1 MKNEDG
7 IHSVTSLMG
16 SLHQALAAQPALQ
29 ALVVRGEISDFRRSS
44 AGHLYFALKDERSEI
59 RCVMFALAATQVRFP
74 PSNGLQVVLHGGIE
88 LYGQRGQLQLQVRR
102 MRPDGEGALRLR
114 LEELRARL
122 TAEGLFEPARKR
134 RLPLLPVRVGVVTSR
149 DGAVLRDIATTLKRR
164 NPGVQLIVS
173 PAPVQGADAPGRL
186 VRALE
191 RVVAFGV
198 DCVIV
203 ARGGGSLEDLMAF
216 NDEGLVRAVAACSVP
231 VVSAIGHE
239 TDVTLCDMAAD
250 RRAATPTAAAE
261 LVAADRGELLGT
273 LEQLRTRLE
282 RALFRQLD
290 GQRQRLERLARSP
303 VLRFP
308 ERLVQPARTELGGL
322 SAKLAR
328 VQMVRVQLERVLLE
342 GLTQAV
348 RARHPSLVL
357 GRERARLEELQP
369 RLGAALKR
377 GLALQRERLAGLQHS
392 LRPPAVALARQ
403 GLGALADRL
412 LRGSLSLVRAR
423 RAELSLLVVPP
434 LSLAPLRSL
443 LSSLEARLEGAVV
456 HDLERRRQLL
466 GALAGQL
473 DALSP
478 LSVLHR
484 GYALTRDEQ
493 GRLVRS
499 VAGRVPGE
507 ALRVHLCDGQ
517 LGVRVEEIA
526 PSHGPGDEL
535 ATG

>member
-1 MKNEDG
+1 MKSGDG

-16 SLHQALAAQPALQ
+16 ALHQALEAQPALQ
-29 ALVVRGEISDFRRSS
+29 TLVVRGEISDFRRSS
-44 AGHLYFALKDERSEI
+44 AGHLYFVLRDDRSEI
-59 RCVMFALAATQVRFP
+59 RCVMFAMAATQVRFP

-122 TAEGLFEPARKR
+122 TAEGLFDPARKR
-134 RLPLLPVRVGVVTSR
+134 RLPLLPVRVGLVTSR
-149 DGAVLRDIATTLKRR
+149 EGAVLHDIRTTLRRR

-216 NDEGLVRAVAACSVP
+216 NDEVLVRAVAACSVP

-239 TDVTLCDMAAD
+239 TDVTLCDLAAD
-250 RRAATPTAAAE
+250 RRAPTPTAAAE

-273 LEQLRTRLE
+273 LEQVRTRLE
-282 RALFRQLD
+282 RALLRRLE
-290 GQRQRLERLARSP
+290 GHRERLERLRRSP

-308 ERLVQPARTELGGL
+308 ERLVQPARSELSGL
-322 SAKLAR
+322 SISLAR
-328 VQMVRVQLERVLLE
+328 LQSARMQLERVQLE
-342 GLTQAV
+342 GLAQAV
-348 RARHPSLVL
+348 RSRHPSLVL
-357 GRERARLEELQP
+357 GRERARLEELRP
-369 RLGAALKR
+369 RLEAALRR

-392 LRPPAVALARQ
+392 LRPPAVTPARQ
-403 GLGALADRL
+403 GLGTLADRL
-412 LRGSLSLVRAR
+412 LRGALSLVRAR
-423 RAELSLLVVPP
+423 RAELSLLAVPP
-434 LSLAPLRSL
+434 LSLTPLRSL
-443 LSSLEARLEGAVV
+443 LESLQARLDGAAA
-456 HDLERRRQLL
+456 HDLERRRQSL

-478 LSVLHR
+478 LSVLQR
-484 GYALTRDEQ
+484 GYALARDEQ

-499 VAGRVPGE
+499 VRGRVPGE
-507 ALRVHLCDGQ
+507 VLRVHLADGQ

-526 PSHGPGDEL
+526 PD
-535 ATG
+535 

>member
-1 MKNEDG
+1 MKSEDG

-16 SLHQALAAQPALQ
+16 TLHQALEAQPALQ
-29 ALVVRGEISDFRRSS
+29 ALVVRGEISDYRRSS
-44 AGHLYFALKDERSEI
+44 AGHLYFVLKDDRSEI

-122 TAEGLFEPARKR
+122 TAEGLFDPARKR

-149 DGAVLRDIATTLKRR
+149 DAAVLRDIATTLKRR

-173 PAPVQGADAPGRL
+173 PAPVQGAEAPGRL

-216 NDEGLVRAVAACSVP
+216 NDEALVRAVAACSVP

-250 RRAATPTAAAE
+250 RRAPTPTAAAE

-273 LEQLRTRLE
+273 LDQVRTRLE
-282 RALFRQLD
+282 RAMARQLEAY
-290 GQRQRLERLARSP
+290 RQRLERLARSP

-308 ERLVQPARTELGGL
+308 ERLVQPARAELSGL
-322 SAKLAR
+322 GAALAR
-328 VQMVRVQLERVLLE
+328 AQSARVQLERVQLE
-342 GLTQAV
+342 GLAQAV

-357 GRERARLEELQP
+357 ARERARLEELLP
-369 RLGAALKR
+369 RLEAATTR

-403 GLGALADRL
+403 GLGTLADRL
-412 LRGSLSLVRAR
+412 LRGALSLVRAR
-423 RAELSLLVVPP
+423 RAELSLLVLPP

-443 LSSLEARLEGAVV
+443 FSSLEARLTQAAV

-466 GALAGQL
+466 GALAAQL

-478 LSVLHR
+478 LRVLQR

-507 ALRVHLCDGQ
+507 ALRVHLGDGQ
-517 LGVRVEEIA
+517 LGVRIEEIS
-526 PSHGPGDEL
+526 PE
-535 ATG
+535 